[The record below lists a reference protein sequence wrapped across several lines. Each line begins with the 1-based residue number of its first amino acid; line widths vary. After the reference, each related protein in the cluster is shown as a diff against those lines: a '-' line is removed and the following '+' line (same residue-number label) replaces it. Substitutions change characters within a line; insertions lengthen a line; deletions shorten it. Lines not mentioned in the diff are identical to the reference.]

1 MNKISLIISF
11 VVMFVL
17 SGNAQTASSG
27 KAPAA
32 SSGKAPAASSGKA
45 LTKNVRVGLKI
56 GPSIDWASSGSPE
69 TESKAPGMGLN
80 MGLILDYYL
89 TDYFAVSS
97 GLNFN
102 AFCMM
107 RYRFTDY
114 RIPENFLEETNVWVL
129 RRLKGCNLE
138 IPVKVKGKF
147 NVVDSFDAFVEV
159 GCGLGFN
166 LKDRC
171 KDEFKFY
178 GRPPF
183 ADEFYVDCTNQYRAF
198 QPSLLFGVGAEY
210 EINSKLSAFVQLT
223 FDHAFTNAFV
233 KSLEKQTGSIVR
245 NNYIGIEVG
254 IMH

>member
-1 MNKISLIISF
+1 MKKISLIISF
-11 VVMFVL
+11 VVLFAL
-17 SGNAQTASSG
+17 GG
-27 KAPAA
+27 KAQIDN
-32 SSGKAPAASSGKA
+32 
-45 LTKNVRVGLKI
+45 LRIGLKI

-69 TESKAPGMGLN
+69 TESKAPGVGLN

-102 AFCMM
+102 AFRMK
-107 RYRFTDY
+107 YQFTDY
-114 RIPENFLEETNVWVL
+114 RRPEDFLEETNVSVL
-129 RRLKGCNLE
+129 RRVKGCNLE
-138 IPVKVKGKF
+138 IPIKIKGKF
-147 NVVDSFDAFVEV
+147 NVADLFDAYVEA

-171 KDEFKFY
+171 KDEFDFY
-178 GRPPF
+178 WTHYS
-183 ADEFYVDCTNQYRAF
+183 DERYVDCTNQYRAF

-223 FDHAFTNAFV
+223 FDHAFSNTFV

-245 NNYIGIEVG
+245 SNYIGIEVG

>member
-69 TESKAPGMGLN
+69 TESKAPGVGLN

-102 AFCMM
+102 AFRMK
-107 RYRFTDY
+107 YQFTDY
-114 RIPENFLEETNVWVL
+114 RRPEDFLEETNVSVL
-129 RRLKGCNLE
+129 RRVKGCNLE
-138 IPVKVKGKF
+138 IPVKIKGKF
-147 NVVDSFDAFVEV
+147 NVVESFDAFVEV

-171 KDEFKFY
+171 KDEF
-178 GRPPF
+178 
-183 ADEFYVDCTNQYRAF
+183 EFYWTDYTDERFVDCTNQYRAF

-223 FDHAFTNAFV
+223 FDHAFSNAFV

>member
-1 MNKISLIISF
+1 
-11 VVMFVL
+11 
-17 SGNAQTASSG
+17 
-27 KAPAA
+27 
-32 SSGKAPAASSGKA
+32 
-45 LTKNVRVGLKI
+45 
-56 GPSIDWASSGSPE
+56 
-69 TESKAPGMGLN
+69 

-102 AFCMM
+102 AFRMK
-107 RYRFTDY
+107 YQFTDY
-114 RIPENFLEETNVWVL
+114 RRPEDFLEETNVSVL
-129 RRLKGCNLE
+129 RRVKGCNLE
-138 IPVKVKGKF
+138 IPVKIKGKF
-147 NVVDSFDAFVEV
+147 NVVESFDAFVEV

-171 KDEFKFY
+171 KDEF
-178 GRPPF
+178 
-183 ADEFYVDCTNQYRAF
+183 EFYWTDYTDERFVDCTNQYRAF

-223 FDHAFTNAFV
+223 FDHAFSNAFV

>member
-1 MNKISLIISF
+1 MKKISLIISF
-11 VVMFVL
+11 VVLFAL
-17 SGNAQTASSG
+17 AGNAQTASSG

-32 SSGKAPAASSGKA
+32 SSVNA

-69 TESKAPGMGLN
+69 TESKAPGVGLN

-102 AFCMM
+102 AFRMK
-107 RYRFTDY
+107 YQFTDY
-114 RIPENFLEETNVWVL
+114 RRPEDFLEETNVSVL
-129 RRLKGCNLE
+129 RRVKGCNLE
-138 IPVKVKGKF
+138 IPVKIKGKF
-147 NVVDSFDAFVEV
+147 NVVESFDAFVEV

-171 KDEFKFY
+171 KDEF
-178 GRPPF
+178 
-183 ADEFYVDCTNQYRAF
+183 EFYWTDYTDERFVDCTNQYRAF

-223 FDHAFTNAFV
+223 FDHAFSNAFV